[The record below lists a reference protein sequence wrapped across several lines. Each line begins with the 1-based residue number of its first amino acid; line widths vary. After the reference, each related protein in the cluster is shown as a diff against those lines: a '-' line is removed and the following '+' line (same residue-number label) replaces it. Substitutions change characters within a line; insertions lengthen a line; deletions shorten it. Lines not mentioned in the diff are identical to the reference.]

1 MMSPKKCVGFIRGC
15 RNAFMREKKKTL
27 GMDGNPPM
35 RGPIEIG
42 GDTFPFPPAN
52 GQERDGEVDVKKA
65 I

>member
-1 MMSPKKCVGFIRGC
+1 
-15 RNAFMREKKKTL
+15 MREKKKTL